1 MCKLDLIS
9 YRRRKEFIMAATK
22 ANSVINPPNLITSAR
37 FVLSLIIFALLPM
50 GEYFTSLILFVVA
63 AGTDW
68 VDGYLA
74 RKNNQVTQLGR
85 ILDPFCDKIII
96 CGMFILI
103 AVEMA
108 ELQALEQIETGSYYI
123 LHGWMAVI
131 VVGREILV
139 TALRGFIEQ
148 HGGDFSANMPGK
160 LKMVFQC
167 GAVVG
172 TLIIIDSATKG
183 GEISFTLEF
192 ATAVFVWLAILSTI
206 YSGAIYVKGS
216 IDLIPQLT
224 KESVSNDD

>member
-1 MCKLDLIS
+1 MSDTNNVNVLN
-9 YRRRKEFIMAATK
+9 A
-22 ANSVINPPNLITSAR
+22 PNIITAAR
-37 FVLSLIIFALLPM
+37 FLLSIVIFILLPLQQYTLSLVLFII
-50 GEYFTSLILFVVA
+50 A

-74 RKNNQVTQLGR
+74 RKYDQVTQLGR

-96 CGMFILI
+96 CGTFTLL

-108 ELQALEQIETGSYYI
+108 ILQAKGVIIPQGAFYI
-123 LHGWMAVI
+123 IQGWMAVV

-167 GAVVG
+167 GAVIG
-172 TLIIIDSATKG
+172 ALLIIGKTKG
-183 GEISFTLEF
+183 VENGTEIHPVLGY
-192 ATAVFVWLAILSTI
+192 ATAVFVWLAVISTI
-206 YSGAIYVKGS
+206 YSGLIYIKAS
-216 IDLIPQLT
+216 IKLIPTLT
-224 KESVSNDD
+224 QDQDLEAN

>member
-1 MCKLDLIS
+1 MPD
-9 YRRRKEFIMAATK
+9 AK
-22 ANSVINPPNLITSAR
+22 ANSVLNPPNIITSAR
-37 FVLSLIIFALLPM
+37 FFLAIVIFAILPL
-50 GEYFTSLILFVVA
+50 GEYIVSLVLFIIA

-96 CGMFILI
+96 CGMFILL
-103 AVEMA
+103 AVEMTK
-108 ELQALEQIETGSYYI
+108 LPKVHLEAAYMI
-123 LHGWMAVI
+123 HGWMAVL

-167 GAVVG
+167 GAVIS
-172 TLIIIDSATKG
+172 TLLIIELAMTDSEVEPWLNYAA
-183 GEISFTLEF
+183 S
-192 ATAVFVWLAILSTI
+192 AFVWAAIISTV
-206 YSGAIYVKGS
+206 YSGAIYVKAS
-216 IDLIPQLT
+216 IDIIPTLT
-224 KESVSNDD
+224 KASEESHG

>member
-1 MCKLDLIS
+1 MSDKNKNNALN
-9 YRRRKEFIMAATK
+9 T
-22 ANSVINPPNLITSAR
+22 PNLITAAR
-37 FVLSLIIFALLPM
+37 FLLSVVIFFLLPLQ
-50 GEYFTSLILFVVA
+50 EYTLSLILFIIA

-74 RKNNQVTQLGR
+74 RKYDQVTQLGR

-96 CGMFILI
+96 CGTFTLL

-108 ELQALEQIETGSYYI
+108 KLQTAGKVIPADAYYVI
-123 LHGWMAVI
+123 QGWMAVV

-167 GAVVG
+167 GAVIG
-172 TLIIIDSATKG
+172 ALLIIGKAEDSELTT
-183 GEISFTLEF
+183 EISPALSYS
-192 ATAVFVWLAILSTI
+192 TAAFVWLAVISTV
-206 YSGAIYVKGS
+206 YSGLIYIKAS
-216 IDLIPQLT
+216 IELIPKLT
-224 KESVSNDD
+224 QNQDEEAD

>member
-1 MCKLDLIS
+1 MS
-9 YRRRKEFIMAATK
+9 AANQSK
-22 ANSVINPPNLITSAR
+22 VLNAPNIITSIR
-37 FVLSLIIFALLPM
+37 FVLSLVIFALLPM
-50 GEYFTSLILFVVA
+50 EQYFVALILFIVA

-74 RKNNQVTQLGR
+74 RKYDQVTQLGR

-96 CGMFILI
+96 CGTFTLI

-108 ELQALEQIETGSYYI
+108 KLQASTDISMPQNSFFII
-123 LHGWMAVI
+123 HGWMAVV

-167 GAVVG
+167 GAVIG
-172 TLIIIDSATKG
+172 TILIIDKLHNSHDVSPLLNYTTSA
-183 GEISFTLEF
+183 
-192 ATAVFVWLAILSTI
+192 FVWLAVITTV
-206 YSGAIYVKGS
+206 YSGLIYIKAS
-216 IDLIPQLT
+216 INIIPQLT
-224 KESVSNDD
+224 VDEDTNAQ

>member
-1 MCKLDLIS
+1 MSDTNKNDALN
-9 YRRRKEFIMAATK
+9 A
-22 ANSVINPPNLITSAR
+22 PNIITAAR
-37 FVLSLIIFALLPM
+37 FLLSIVIFILLPLQQ
-50 GEYFTSLILFVVA
+50 YTLSLILFIIA

-74 RKNNQVTQLGR
+74 RKYDQVTQLGR

-96 CGMFILI
+96 CGTFTLL

-108 ELQALEQIETGSYYI
+108 RLQASGKFIPDDAFYVIQ
-123 LHGWMAVI
+123 GWMAVV

-167 GAVVG
+167 GAVIG
-172 TLIIIDSATKG
+172 ALLIIGKSEDPENATQ
-183 GEISFTLEF
+183 ISYALSYS
-192 ATAVFVWLAILSTI
+192 TAAFVWLAVISTV
-206 YSGAIYVKGS
+206 YSGLIYIKAS
-216 IDLIPQLT
+216 IELIPKLT
-224 KESVSNDD
+224 KPQDVEAE